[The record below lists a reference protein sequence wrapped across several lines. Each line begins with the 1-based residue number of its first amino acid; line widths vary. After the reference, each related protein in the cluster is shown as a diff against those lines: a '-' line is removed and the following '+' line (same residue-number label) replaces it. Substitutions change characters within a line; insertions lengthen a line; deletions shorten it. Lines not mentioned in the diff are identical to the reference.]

1 MGPSCSLGATDSYI
15 AINGSRWVGGPH
27 TEPAEARRQRT
38 PLGLVVFLLRGDI
51 EAKSCVEDL
60 VAVSDFNEF
69 AGSNAGSNAVP
80 DPKEGF

>member
-1 MGPSCSLGATDSYI
+1 MAERIQSPLKP
-15 AINGSRWVGGPH
+15 GGK
-27 TEPAEARRQRT
+27 ERRI
-38 PLGLVVFLLRGDI
+38 GLVVFLLRGDI